1 MEQVCGGGMR
11 GVIEFPLHQHNKEPF
26 GSAFSKTLPEPYF
39 ANMHFNE
46 TLATIAFLQL
56 KILMKSVGTA
66 KLIKMLRSY

>member
-39 ANMHFNE
+39 TNMQFNE
-46 TLATIAFLQL
+46 KLATIAFL
-56 KILMKSVGTA
+56 
-66 KLIKMLRSY
+66 